1 LDILEGE
8 VPDVFTGI
16 DQGKIMGFAELIGA
30 IGAKGKEETDRI
42 ISRSEKTAKR
52 LIDEAEGKTKE
63 IAQSILEGEDP
74 ELEATK
80 TRILGESELRK
91 KRSLAEVKDRI
102 IQEVFGRVHEALS
115 KTRER
120 TDYESILQRLEQEV
134 LIDEDFIVYV
144 DERDTALI
152 RKILASRG
160 VNAEV
165 RSGKDCL
172 GGLVVESNNG
182 AVSIHNT
189 IESRLEKVRE
199 SLIHEVNL
207 ILFRGE

>member
-1 LDILEGE
+1 MLSW
-8 VPDVFTGI
+8 FSWGI
-16 DQGKIMGFAELIGA
+16 DKGRIMGFAELLGA

-52 LIDEAEGKTKE
+52 LIEEAETRIEE
-63 IAQSILEGEDP
+63 IAQSILQEEDP
-74 ELEATK
+74 ELEVTK
-80 TRILGESELRK
+80 TRIQGESELRK

-102 IQEVFGRVHEALS
+102 VQEVFERVHEALA

-120 TDYESILQRLEQEV
+120 TDYESILQRLEQEA
-134 LIDEDFIVYV
+134 LIEEDFIVYV

-165 RSGKDCL
+165 KSGDDCL

-182 AVSIHNT
+182 VVSIHNT